1 MTDTLPM
8 ERKADTASL
17 MNVYARLPVTVS
29 HGAGCRIFD
38 DAGRGYLDFGS
49 GVAVNS
55 LGHGHPRMMAALQA
69 QAARIWHCSNRF
81 RIPEQTRCADLL
93 TAATFA
99 DRVFFCNS
107 GAEAN
112 EAGIKTMRRRQA
124 SCGHAERW
132 RTVVFSGAFHGRTL
146 ATLAATDRDDYRRG
160 FGPTADGFDR
170 VALNDPKAVARAI
183 GSETA
188 GILLEP
194 IQGDGGVRL
203 ADAGFVRE
211 LRSLANEHDLVLMF
225 DEIQTG
231 VGRTGTF
238 LACEQFGVEPDL
250 VSLAKGLGGGF
261 PIGALL
267 ATAAASAG
275 MDAGSHGTTFGGN
288 PLACAVASAVIDE
301 VLSPG
306 FLEQVESRGRRLG
319 AGLRD
324 LVQKYP
330 RVLREA
336 RGLGLM
342 QGLKT
347 AGSNVAF
354 EAACVAHGLIVLVAA
369 DSMVRLIPPL
379 IVSDD
384 DIDEALRLLDEACRS
399 IEAGGRP

>member
-1 MTDTLPM
+1 M
-8 ERKADTASL
+8 ENKPDSASL
-17 MNVYARLPVTVS
+17 LNVYARLPVTVS

-38 DAGRGYLDFGS
+38 DAGRNYLDFGS

-55 LGHGHPRMMAALQA
+55 LGHGHPRMMAALLE

-81 RIPEQTRCADLL
+81 RIPKQARCADLL
-93 TAATFA
+93 TGATFA
-99 DRVFFCNS
+99 DRIFFCNS

-132 RTVVFSGAFHGRTL
+132 RTIVFSGAFHGRTL

-160 FGPTADGFDR
+160 FGLTTDGFDR
-170 VALNDPKAVARAI
+170 VALNDLEAVARAI

-188 GILLEP
+188 GILLEL
-194 IQGDGGVRL
+194 IQGDGGVRV
-203 ADAGFVRE
+203 ADGGFVRE
-211 LRSLANEHDLVLMF
+211 LRSLASERDLVLMF

-267 ATAAASAG
+267 ATEAAAAG

-288 PLACAVASAVIDE
+288 PLACAVASAVVEE
-301 VLSPG
+301 VLLPG
-306 FLEQVESRGRRLG
+306 FLEQVQSRGRRLG
-319 AGLRD
+319 AGLRV

-330 RVLREA
+330 RVLHEA
-336 RGLGLM
+336 RGWGLM

-354 EAACVAHGLIVLVAA
+354 EAACVAQGLIVLVAA

-384 DIDEALRLLDEACRS
+384 DIDEALRLLDEVCRL
-399 IEAGGRP
+399 IEAGSHP